1 MTNNVSKMYYSL
13 EWAPRPIAEKGAQ
26 AFEKLEP
33 CIKPYTRGETV
44 DYGAILGV
52 ALLDPRI
59 CSLRN
64 LSIKPRRSAPRPEAA
79 SRHKSPIGATDMKD
93 PAKKP
98 PSATRA
104 AVEEKLDEEIE
115 ESFPASD
122 PPANTPTSAGGPQR
136 PQAKKATKGKPGR
149 RG

>member
-1 MTNNVSKMYYSL
+1 
-13 EWAPRPIAEKGAQ
+13 
-26 AFEKLEP
+26 
-33 CIKPYTRGETV
+33 
-44 DYGAILGV
+44 
-52 ALLDPRI
+52 
-59 CSLRN
+59 
-64 LSIKPRRSAPRPEAA
+64 
-79 SRHKSPIGATDMKD
+79 MKD

-115 ESFPASD
+115 ELFPASD

-136 PQAKKATKGKPGR
+136 PQAKKATKGKPGP